1 LRHPERHRAR
11 SEEKRVKVA
20 VITAPGQVELREEP
34 AARLAD
40 DEVQVEVAACGLCT
54 MERRLFSGDKQIYP
68 VAPGHEVAGRVVA
81 VGRSVAGLG
90 GAAQVGDLVIVD
102 LLTRCGACTACRRG
116 RSAMCKQPQGG
127 ALSDGTITMGAGLAE
142 RVVVP
147 ARQAYPVGDVPVQ
160 QAAMGEPLACVAHS
174 VRLGGL
180 RAGDRVAVIGAGY
193 MGRLHL
199 AVARHLGAE
208 SVGVVD
214 ISAQRRQEARE
225 AGASWTGTPG
235 EAESRAHGSDVVF
248 VTAGAPGA
256 LQLALSL
263 CDVAGTVVLYGA
275 FPKGHTELVEPDA
288 IHHHENTVLGVF
300 SQEPADWRTAAGWLR
315 SGRLGPELD
324 TLVTARFELSGVA
337 EALALASSSPVY
349 RVLVGG

>member
-1 LRHPERHRAR
+1 
-11 SEEKRVKVA
+11 VKVA
-20 VITAPGQVELREEP
+20 VITAPGEVELREEP
-34 AARLAD
+34 TAPLAED
-40 DEVQVEVAACGLCT
+40 AVRIAVEACGLCT

-68 VAPGHEVAGRVVA
+68 VAAGHEIAGRVVA
-81 VGRSVAGLG
+81 AGESVHGLG
-90 GAAQVGDLVIVD
+90 GAPQVGDLVIAD
-102 LLTRCGACTACRRG
+102 LLTRCGSCSACRRG
-116 RSAMCKQPQGG
+116 RSAMCKRPQGS
-127 ALSDGTITMGAGLAE
+127 ALSDGTMTMGAGLAE
-142 RVVVP
+142 MVTVP

-174 VRLGGL
+174 VRMGGL
-180 RAGDRVAVIGAGY
+180 RSGDRVAVVGAGY

-208 SVGVVD
+208 SVGMID
-214 ISAQRRQEARE
+214 ISEQRLGEARD
-225 AGASWTGTPG
+225 AGASWTATPD
-235 EAESRAHGSDVVF
+235 SAHGHAHDADLVF

-263 CDVAGTVVLYGA
+263 ADVAGTVVLYGA
-275 FPKGHTELVEPDA
+275 FPKGHTEAVDPDA

-300 SQEPADWRTAAGWLR
+300 SQEPEDWRTAAGWLR

-324 TLVTARFELSGVA
+324 ALVTARFGLQGVA

>member
-1 LRHPERHRAR
+1 
-11 SEEKRVKVA
+11 VKVA

-34 AARLAD
+34 SAALAG
-40 DEVQVEVAACGLCT
+40 DEVRLEVAACGLCT
-54 MERRLFSGDKQIYP
+54 MERRLFTGDKRVYP

-81 VGRSVAGLG
+81 VGEGVDGLG
-90 GAAQVGDLVIVD
+90 GAPRVGDLVIVD
-102 LLTRCGACTACRRG
+102 LLTRCGTCSACRRG

-127 ALSDGTITMGAGLAE
+127 ALSDGTVTMGAGLAE
-142 RVVVP
+142 LVTVP
-147 ARQAYPVGDVPVQ
+147 ARQSYPVGDIAVA

-174 VRLGGL
+174 VRMGGL
-180 RAGDRVAVIGAGY
+180 RSGDRVAVIGAGY

-208 SVGVVD
+208 SVGMVD
-214 ISAQRRQEARE
+214 ISAQRADEARA
-225 AGASWTGTPG
+225 AGADWACAPDGAG
-235 EAESRAHGSDVVF
+235 EHAHGADVVF

-263 CDVAGTVVLYGA
+263 SDVAGTVVLYGA
-275 FPKGHTELVEPDA
+275 FPKGHTEAVDPDA
-288 IHHHENTVLGVF
+288 IHHHETTVVGVF
-300 SQEPADWRTAAGWLR
+300 SQEPQDWRTAAGWLR
-315 SGRLGPELD
+315 SGRLGPELEA
-324 TLVTARFELSGVA
+324 LVTARFGLSGVA